1 MLDLFISQLLV
12 VSSPCLEVFLKSV
25 EKFIVDS
32 QGITAV
38 PAGKHEKCKCKKNKY
53 TYTHKYIYTNIDCNA
68 AGETVNVA
76 ETLRLV

>member
-1 MLDLFISQLLV
+1 MLDLIISQLLV

-25 EKFIVDS
+25 EKFIIDS

-68 AGETVNVA
+68 AGETVNEA